1 MYNTLKWVHVGAAVL
16 TIGGFLLRGYWMT
29 IESPQLQRRWVRI
42 LPHILDTVL
51 LLAGISLVVILHLQV
66 MQNPWL
72 LMKISALIAYIL
84 LGTIALKRGKTRTI
98 RTTALLLS
106 VMTFA
111 YIVGVA
117 LTKSSF
123 SWLAYS

>member
-1 MYNTLKWVHVGAAVL
+1 MYNALKWVHVGAAFL
-16 TIGGFLLRGYWMT
+16 TIGGFLLRGYWMMLD
-29 IESPQLQRRWVRI
+29 SPKLQQRWVRV

-51 LLAGISLVVILHLQV
+51 LLAGISLVVTLNLQV
-66 MQNPWL
+66 MRNPWL
-72 LMKISALIAYIL
+72 LVKISALIAYIL

-98 RTTALLLS
+98 RTTALVLA

-117 LTKSSF
+117 LTKSTL
-123 SWLAYS
+123 SWLAY